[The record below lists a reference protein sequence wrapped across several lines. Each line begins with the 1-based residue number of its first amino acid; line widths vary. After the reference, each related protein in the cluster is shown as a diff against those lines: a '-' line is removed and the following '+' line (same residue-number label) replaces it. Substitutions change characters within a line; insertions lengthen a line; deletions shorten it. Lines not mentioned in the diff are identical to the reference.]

1 MASNFSFKREL
12 NQVLF
17 EGDSH
22 FKKVILN
29 RPRKLNILSYEMI
42 SQMLTKFRAFETD
55 PTIKFVILKGNGKAF
70 CAGGDVVSSLTAI
83 IAGHWSYGARFYEKQ
98 FNLDYLLARY
108 YEKQFNLDYLL
119 ARYYEKQFNLD
130 YLLARYYEKQF
141 NLDYLLAIFIQLID
155 GIVNGGGARID
166 CMHGRF
172 RDCPPE
178 NASVSL
184 IGLFPD
190 LGASHFLSRLPG
202 YFGEY
207 LGLTG
212 ARVDGAEMFACG
224 LATHF
229 VSSKDLLNLE
239 NALEIQTS
247 LEMTKIYKVIEKF
260 AQNPKIKEDSPYN
273 RLEIIDKCFSKD
285 TVEEILLA
293 LENEVK
299 LKNKAENWIIK
310 AINSMKSASPTSLKI
325 TLRSIRE
332 GRQQNLKQ
340 CFIREYT
347 ICCNIVRA
355 TAGRDYFEGS
365 RAMFFD
371 KDKKPKWE
379 PSKLELVSKDMI
391 DRCFSAIDE
400 DDWEYLKLPSRSDT
414 MEKILQPRL

>member
-12 NQVLF
+12 NQ
-17 EGDSH
+17 
-22 FKKVILN
+22 
-29 RPRKLNILSYEMI
+29 I

-98 FNLDYLLARY
+98 FNLDYLLATY
-108 YEKQFNLDYLL
+108 KKPL
-119 ARYYEKQFNLD
+119 
-130 YLLARYYEKQF
+130 
-141 NLDYLLAIFIQLID
+141 IPLID
-155 GIVNGGGARID
+155 GIVMGGGAGLT
-166 CMHGRF
+166 MHGRF
-172 RDCPPE
+172 RIVTE
-178 NASVSL
+178 NAVFAMPEVH

-190 LGASHFLSRLPG
+190 LGASQFLSRLPG

-355 TAGRDYFEGS
+355 TAGRDYFEISLQGS

>member
-98 FNLDYLLARY
+98 FNLDYLLATY
-108 YEKQFNLDYLL
+108 KKPL
-119 ARYYEKQFNLD
+119 
-130 YLLARYYEKQF
+130 
-141 NLDYLLAIFIQLID
+141 IPLID
-155 GIVNGGGARID
+155 GIVMGGGAGLT
-166 CMHGRF
+166 MHGRF
-172 RDCPPE
+172 RIVTE
-178 NASVSL
+178 NAVFAMPEVH

-190 LGASHFLSRLPG
+190 LGASQFLSRLPG